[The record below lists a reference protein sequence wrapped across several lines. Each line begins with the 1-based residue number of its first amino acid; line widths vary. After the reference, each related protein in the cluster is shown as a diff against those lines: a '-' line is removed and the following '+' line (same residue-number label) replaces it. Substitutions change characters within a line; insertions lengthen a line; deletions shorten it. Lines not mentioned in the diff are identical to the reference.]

1 MIALSVNINKIATL
15 RNARGGNVPNV
26 LENAKNIE
34 MFGAH
39 GITVHPRPDERH
51 ITYNDVRV
59 LKENLNVELNIEGN
73 PKEKSFV
80 ELVLE
85 TKPNQVTL
93 VPDKIGQLTS
103 NHGWD
108 TISEKDFLSE
118 MIQLFSSYNI
128 RTSIFID
135 PVEKYVDGAQKIG
148 TDRVELYTE
157 NYAKLYLKNAANSI
171 DPFIKAAN
179 KANELGLGLNAGHD
193 LNLENLSFF
202 ASKIPNLKEVSIGHA
217 LIADALNYGM
227 ENTVN
232 LYLRA
237 LKK

>member
-15 RNARGGNVPNV
+15 RNARGGSVPNV

-51 ITYNDVRV
+51 ITYNDVRA
-59 LKENLNVELNIEGN
+59 LKKNLNVELNIEGN
-73 PKEKSFV
+73 PKEKSFI

-85 TKPNQVTL
+85 TKPSQVTL
-93 VPDKIGQLTS
+93 VPDEIGQLTS

-108 TISEKDFLSE
+108 TIKEKDFLSE
-118 MIQLFSSYNI
+118 MIQLFSSYNM

-135 PVEKYVDGAQKIG
+135 PEEKYVEGAQKIG
-148 TDRVELYTE
+148 TDRIELYTE
-157 NYAKLYLKNAANSI
+157 NYAKLYLKDAANSI

-179 KANELGLGLNAGHD
+179 RANELGLEVNAGHD

-202 ASKIPNLKEVSIGHA
+202 AAKIPNLKEVSIGHA

-237 LKK
+237 LRK

>member
-1 MIALSVNINKIATL
+1 
-15 RNARGGNVPNV
+15 
-26 LENAKNIE
+26 

-179 KANELGLGLNAGHD
+179 RANELGLGLNAGHD

-202 ASKIPNLKEVSIGHA
+202 AAKIPNLKEVSIGHA

-227 ENTVN
+227 ENAVN

-237 LKK
+237 LKT

>member
-51 ITYNDVRV
+51 ITYNDVRA
-59 LKENLNVELNIEGN
+59 LKKNLNVELNIEGN

-85 TKPNQVTL
+85 TNPNQVTL

-148 TDRVELYTE
+148 TDRIELYTE
-157 NYAKLYLKNAANSI
+157 NYAKLYLKNTANSI

-179 KANELGLGLNAGHD
+179 RANELGLGLNAGHD

-202 ASKIPNLKEVSIGHA
+202 AAKIPNLKEVSIGHA

-227 ENTVN
+227 QNAVN

>member
-51 ITYNDVRV
+51 ITYDDVRA

-85 TKPNQVTL
+85 TKPSQVTL
-93 VPDKIGQLTS
+93 VPDEIGQLTS

-108 TISEKDFLSE
+108 TIKEKDFLSE

-135 PVEKYVDGAQKIG
+135 PVEKYVEGAQKIG
-148 TDRVELYTE
+148 TDRIELYTE
-157 NYAKLYLKNAANSI
+157 NYAELYFKDPVNSI
-171 DPFIKAAN
+171 DPFIKAA
-179 KANELGLGLNAGHD
+179 KRANELGLEINAGHD

-202 ASKIPNLKEVSIGHA
+202 AAKIPNLKEVSIGHA

-227 ENTVN
+227 ENTVK

-237 LKK
+237 LRK

>member
-15 RNARGGNVPNV
+15 RNARGGNIPNV

-51 ITYNDVRV
+51 ITYNDVRA
-59 LKENLNVELNIEGN
+59 LKKNLNVELNIEGN
-73 PKEKSFV
+73 PKEKSFI

-85 TKPNQVTL
+85 TKPSQVTL
-93 VPDKIGQLTS
+93 VPDEIGQLTS

-108 TISEKDFLSE
+108 TIKEKDFLSE

-135 PVEKYVDGAQKIG
+135 PVEKHVDGAQKIG
-148 TDRVELYTE
+148 TDRIELYTE
-157 NYAKLYLKNAANSI
+157 NYAKLYLKDPANSI
-171 DPFIKAAN
+171 DPFIKAA
-179 KANELGLGLNAGHD
+179 KRANELGLEVNAGHD

-202 ASKIPNLKEVSIGHA
+202 AAKIPNLKEVSIGHA

-237 LKK
+237 LRK

>member
-108 TISEKDFLSE
+108 TIKEKDFLFE
-118 MIQLFSSYNI
+118 IIQLFSSYNV

-135 PVEKYVDGAQKIG
+135 PEEKYVDGAQEIG
-148 TDRVELYTE
+148 TDRIELYTE

-179 KANELGLGLNAGHD
+179 RANELGLEINAGHD

-237 LKK
+237 LRK

>member
-15 RNARGGNVPNV
+15 RNARGGSVPNV
-26 LENAKNIE
+26 LENAINIE

-59 LKENLNVELNIEGN
+59 LKKNLNVELNIEGN
-73 PKEKSFV
+73 QKEKSFV

-85 TKPNQVTL
+85 TKPSQVTL
-93 VPDKIGQLTS
+93 VPDEIGQLTS

-108 TISEKDFLSE
+108 TIKEISFLTD

-135 PVEKYVDGAQKIG
+135 PEEKHVDGAQKIG
-148 TDRVELYTE
+148 TDRIELYTE
-157 NYAKLYLKNAANSI
+157 NYAKLYLKDAANSI
-171 DPFIKAAN
+171 DPFIKAAIR
-179 KANELGLGLNAGHD
+179 ANELGLEVNAGHD

-202 ASKIPNLKEVSIGHA
+202 AAKIPNLKEVSIGHA

-237 LKK
+237 LRK

>member
-51 ITYNDVRV
+51 ITYDDVRS
-59 LKENLNVELNIEGN
+59 LKRNLNIELNIEGN

-80 ELVLE
+80 ELVIE
-85 TKPNQVTL
+85 TKPSQVTL
-93 VPDKIGQLTS
+93 VPDEIGQLTS

-108 TISEKDFLSE
+108 TIKEKDFLSE

-135 PVEKYVDGAQKIG
+135 PVEKYVECAQKIG
-148 TDRVELYTE
+148 TDRIELYTE
-157 NYAKLYLKNAANSI
+157 NYAELYFKDPVNSI
-171 DPFIKAAN
+171 DPFIKAA
-179 KANELGLGLNAGHD
+179 KRANELGLEINAGHD

-202 ASKIPNLKEVSIGHA
+202 AAKIPNLKEVSIGHA

-237 LKK
+237 LRK

>member
-59 LKENLNVELNIEGN
+59 LKRNLNIELNIEGN

-80 ELVLE
+80 ELVIE
-85 TKPNQVTL
+85 TKPSQVTL

-108 TISEKDFLSE
+108 TISEKYFLSE
-118 MIQLFSSYNI
+118 MIQLFSSYSI

-135 PVEKYVDGAQKIG
+135 PVEKYVECAQKIG
-148 TDRVELYTE
+148 TDRIELYTE
-157 NYAKLYLKNAANSI
+157 NYAKSYLKNAGNSI
-171 DPFIKAAN
+171 DSFIKAAI
-179 KANELGLGLNAGHD
+179 KAKELGLEINAGHD

-202 ASKIPNLKEVSIGHA
+202 AAKIPNLKEVSIGHA

-227 ENTVN
+227 ENTVK

-237 LKK
+237 LRK